1 MMRNAI
7 ASNVL
12 TNVRLGLGNYVMNK
26 WERREGKIRKRNKI
40 RRFKEHDEIVN
51 DKALAK
57 KLTQIK
63 RGWEREKDIED
74 FDALDEE
81 DN

>member
-1 MMRNAI
+1 MRNVSV
-7 ASNVL
+7 SNALKNSSVS
-12 TNVRLGLGNYVMNK
+12 LGNYVMNK
-26 WERREGKIRKRNKI
+26 WERREGKRQQRYKI

-74 FDALDEE
+74 FDVLDDE
-81 DN
+81 DY